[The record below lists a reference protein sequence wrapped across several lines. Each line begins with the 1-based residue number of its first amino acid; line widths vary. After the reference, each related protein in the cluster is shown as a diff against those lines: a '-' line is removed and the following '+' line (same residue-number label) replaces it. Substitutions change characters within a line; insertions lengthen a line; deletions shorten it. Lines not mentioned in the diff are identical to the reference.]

1 MNYKVYMLMFGGI
14 PAKPTGLATSVIRR
28 SNVFSKNNIENE
40 ILVHNWYIDYDESI
54 NYLQDHNKLHPKSKV
69 RFMYNELAGDSQRDN
84 RTVIK
89 HSPDELGWV
98 AEKDADKDNVY
109 RCFKDGLY
117 LKFKWYAEE
126 GHLKFID
133 YLLPNFTR
141 EKREWYDSKG
151 YVRKI
156 EYMDYSTNTPARIT
170 YINKKGKCYLSI
182 LKNPKNNKII
192 QIHLFDDLGGI
203 KGKFSNELDLVEYWL
218 ENYVLTMSN
227 SYQYLISEYA
237 VNRRPLQRLENKTAN
252 LKVIYTIHSSHLGS
266 PYTFGS
272 EIRNDLR
279 DFFNHLHEYSGV
291 VFLTEEQKQDIIR
304 EFGESKKYYAIPH
317 HAPII
322 DKSHITRDPYKVV
335 TVGRFEKMKNQDH
348 VIKAF
353 QRVIKKVP
361 QARLELY
368 GRGSQE
374 EYLRSLINELNLQN
388 YVTIKGFSDDVY
400 NVFYQSSISIVP
412 SDYEGICLSLMESM
426 SAGCVPISYDF
437 KYGPKDV
444 VQNGLDGLIV
454 QKGNI
459 EVLSEAIIDLL
470 LNSDK
475 REAMSSE
482 ATKIVERFSEERL
495 AQEWKELFET
505 IR

>member
-1 MNYKVYMLMFGGI
+1 MFGGI

-54 NYLQDHNKLHPKSKV
+54 NYLQDNNKLHPKSKV

-98 AEKDADKDNVY
+98 AEKDDDKDNVY

-117 LKFKWYAEE
+117 LKF
-126 GHLKFID
+126 ID

-141 EKREWYDSKG
+141 ENRVCYDSKE

-156 EYMDYSTNTPARIT
+156 EYIDYSTNTPARIT

-182 LKNPKNNKII
+182 SKNPKNNKTI

-237 VNRRPLQRLENKTAN
+237 VNRPQLQRLENKTAN
-252 LKVIYTIHSSHLGS
+252 LKVIYTIHNSHLGF
-266 PYTFGS
+266 PHTFG
-272 EIRNDLR
+272 
-279 DFFNHLHEYSGV
+279 
-291 VFLTEEQKQDIIR
+291 
-304 EFGESKKYYAIPH
+304 
-317 HAPII
+317 
-322 DKSHITRDPYKVV
+322 
-335 TVGRFEKMKNQDH
+335 
-348 VIKAF
+348 
-353 QRVIKKVP
+353 
-361 QARLELY
+361 
-368 GRGSQE
+368 
-374 EYLRSLINELNLQN
+374 
-388 YVTIKGFSDDVY
+388 
-400 NVFYQSSISIVP
+400 
-412 SDYEGICLSLMESM
+412 
-426 SAGCVPISYDF
+426 
-437 KYGPKDV
+437 
-444 VQNGLDGLIV
+444 
-454 QKGNI
+454 
-459 EVLSEAIIDLL
+459 
-470 LNSDK
+470 
-475 REAMSSE
+475 
-482 ATKIVERFSEERL
+482 
-495 AQEWKELFET
+495 AQEWKELLET